1 VEDKEV
7 LEAFVGGGVVHA
19 FGQKLHVEGD
29 TLAFDGWWKAAFRV
43 TRSTFAVREEPL
55 PEPSTCMDDLAECLR
70 EHGMRVVGADP
81 SLLVA
86 ITYTV
91 LDLGVSDWTVWSTNQ
106 LSAEADLAAR
116 AGIDTFFNDAP
127 AVGPATTPRVHEAQ
141 RGGARRTAG
150 LAPLVIVA
158 VGIDKKAVDAMAA
171 ELGTCRIEA
180 RGVDEI
186 DPDGCCAL
194 LPDLTFVDAT
204 TAAGM
209 MFVLGLRAT
218 AQGEAMPLVAIA
230 PNGTWTPADVNVS
243 PEGSPQEWAAHI
255 RDLLP

>member
-1 VEDKEV
+1 M

-19 FGQKLHVEGD
+19 FGEKLHVEGD

-55 PEPSTCMDDLAECLR
+55 PEPSTVMDDLAGCLR
-70 EHGMRVVGADP
+70 EHGLNVVGADP

-106 LSAEADLAAR
+106 ISADADLAAR
-116 AGIDTFFNDAP
+116 AGVDTFFNDVP
-127 AVGPATTPRVHEAQ
+127 AAGPATTPRVHEAQ

-150 LAPLVIVA
+150 LAPLVVVA
-158 VGIDKKAVDAMAA
+158 VGIEKAAVDSMAA
-171 ELGTCRIEA
+171 ALSTCRIEA
-180 RGVDEI
+180 RGVDDI

-194 LPDLTFVDAT
+194 LPDLAFIDAT

-209 MFVLGLRAT
+209 MFVLGMRAT
-218 AQGEAMPLVAIA
+218 ARGESLPMIAVAA
-230 PNGTWTPADVNVS
+230 GGAWTPADLTVS
-243 PEGSPQEWAAHI
+243 PSETPDEWASHI

>member
-1 VEDKEV
+1 MLD
-7 LEAFVGGGVVHA
+7 AFVGGGVVHA
-19 FGQKLHVEGD
+19 FGEKLHVEGD

-43 TRSTFAVREEPL
+43 TRNTFAVREEPL
-55 PEPSTCMDDLAECLR
+55 PEPSRLMDDLAECLR
-70 EHGMRVVGADP
+70 QHGMRVVGADP
-81 SLLVA
+81 TLLVA

-91 LDLGVSDWTVWSTNQ
+91 LDLGVADWTVWSTNQ

-116 AGIDTFFNDAP
+116 AGIDTFFDDVP
-127 AVGPATTPRVHEAQ
+127 PVGPATTPRVHEAQ

-158 VGIDKKAVDAMAA
+158 VGIEKAAVDAMAA
-171 ELGTCRIEA
+171 ALGTCRIEA
-180 RGVDEI
+180 RGVDDI
-186 DPDGCCAL
+186 DPEGCCTL
-194 LPDLTFVDAT
+194 LPDLAFVDAT

-218 AQGEAMPLVAIA
+218 SGGESMPLVAIA
-230 PNGTWTPADVNVS
+230 PSGTWTPADVNVS
-243 PEGSPQEWAAHI
+243 PSESPDEWAAHV